1 VLEWG
6 MTAPATTRRLIR
18 EIVDKIRREYRPE
31 RIVLFGSYANGNPGP
46 DSDIDL
52 LIVKE
57 TSDRPIDRRVKVAG
71 IAADPHRLIPL
82 EPIVVTAAEVAARIA
97 IGDQFLAEILATGE
111 TLYAE
116 A

>member
-1 VLEWG
+1 
-6 MTAPATTRRLIR
+6 M
-18 EIVDKIRREYRPE
+18 
-31 RIVLFGSYANGNPGP
+31 LFGSYANGNPGP

-57 TSDRPIDRRVKVAG
+57 TPDRPIDRRG
-71 IAADPHRLIPL
+71 IAADPCRLIPL
-82 EPIVVTAAEVAARIA
+82 EPIVVTPAEVAARTA
-97 IGDQFLAEILATGE
+97 LGDQFLAEILATGE

>member
-1 VLEWG
+1 
-6 MTAPATTRRLIR
+6 MTASASTRRLIR

-57 TSDRPIDRRVKVAG
+57 TSDRPIDRRLEHFDPLRFRNGG
-71 IAADPHRLIPL
+71 IVLR
-82 EPIVVTAAEVAARIA
+82 
-97 IGDQFLAEILATGE
+97 
-111 TLYAE
+111 E
-116 A
+116 AYP

>member
-1 VLEWG
+1 
-6 MTAPATTRRLIR
+6 MTASAATKRLIR
-18 EIVDKIRREYRPE
+18 DIVDKIRREYRPE

-82 EPIVVTAAEVAARIA
+82 EPIVVTPAEVEARTA